1 MNARH
6 RQTRFLASV
15 FVLAAENRLELRR
28 ARLVASLLL
37 DPCRSTAL
45 EVRTKPPSAT
55 ATEHSPEIS
64 PAPDRAA
71 PTVDRWRAKLTAH
84 PRRARTGPAPQ
95 NRTLAPEWM
104 EVDDP
109 SPGSSG
115 RAATFGR
122 APQPSVRP
130 LPRKR
135 DQRCRPPTSNP
146 VAPCGSCPLL
156 TTAGPGVT
164 IPLASARSPRP
175 LDLHRPIASS
185 PLPPLLPALAGQ
197 VLVVGSVEA
206 LPAARASLGACH
218 ARASASAARA
228 HTLRMRQPVLSGR
241 EARTTHRPPTPT
253 SPLQVTCT
261 PPRSPP
267 TCASRPAGPWAGWS
281 TSSSRCP
288 PCRRSACCRRSLR
301 RARVSSRVTVVSTA
315 CVVRV

>member
-1 MNARH
+1 MALRGAIHIEVRISCAVMVRAQSWRYACVGSKRH
-6 RQTRFLASV
+6 RGSRFLASD

-122 APQPSVRP
+122 ALQPSVRP

-175 LDLHRPIASS
+175 LDLHRPTSSS
-185 PLPPLLPALAGQ
+185 PLPQFCLCWL
-197 VLVVGSVEA
+197 SN
-206 LPAARASLGACH
+206 SWW
-218 ARASASAARA
+218 
-228 HTLRMRQPVLSGR
+228 SGR
-241 EARTTHRPPTPT
+241 RRP
-253 SPLQVTCT
+253 SE
-261 PPRSPP
+261 
-267 TCASRPAGPWAGWS
+267 
-281 TSSSRCP
+281 
-288 PCRRSACCRRSLR
+288 RRG
-301 RARVSSRVTVVSTA
+301 RA
-315 CVVRV
+315 